1 MMNSLPAI
9 LILDDDPIMLNLISL
24 RLKKRF
30 PELRVDT
37 QLQPRAIGAYDIYI
51 LDNDFHGRALAAEL
65 AEQIKQAQPD
75 SLVVA
80 LSGTLCATTLKRL
93 LNCGCDGAF
102 DKGSPSD
109 IRQLTGVIQ
118 AYLEEIG
125 NPPVAERNPGAG
137 VLQTAQ
143 AIAGLIRD
151 WNRRLELEE
160 TRGQN
165 HGVLHQQGLSGSNQ
179 ST

>member
-1 MMNSLPAI
+1 
-9 LILDDDPIMLNLISL
+9 MLNLLSI

-30 PELRVDT
+30 PELQVDT
-37 QLQPRAIGAYDIYI
+37 QLQPLASSAYDIYI
-51 LDNDFHGRALAAEL
+51 LDNDFEGHPLAAEL

-80 LSGTLCATTLKRL
+80 LSGTLSTETLKRL

-102 DKGSPSD
+102 DKGLQSD
-109 IRQLTGVIQ
+109 IDQLFRLIQ
-118 AYLEEIG
+118 SYIDDAAHISKDRRKHR
-125 NPPVAERNPGAG
+125 AS
-137 VLQTAQ
+137 VLDTAQ

-160 TRGQN
+160 IKSQDGRAAGQG
-165 HGVLHQQGLSGSNQ
+165 GVATMN
-179 ST
+179 